1 MVLLSCVSVKVGVDF
16 WLASLSNSGY
26 FRPGYKFEMFGGF
39 CLVVGFFSTRR
50 SACKLIKRIGGRI
63 FIRLLFSCTC

>member
-1 MVLLSCVSVKVGVDF
+1 MVLHFCVSVKVDVVF

-39 CLVVGFFSTRR
+39 CLVVCFF
-50 SACKLIKRIGGRI
+50 
-63 FIRLLFSCTC
+63 FHEEE